1 MSKKVVKVKVPAT
14 TANLGAGFDT
24 FGLALTLYNEFEVE
38 EAEGIFIESFP
49 ENEFLKNPEN
59 NLFIKVVKYLCE
71 SEGKTFYGAR
81 LKQTI
86 NIPVAR
92 GLGSSATAIVAGILT
107 GFAVHKKP
115 LTDEEFFKVA
125 YLFEPHPDNLLPA
138 WKGGFITALKTEQK
152 TYYSKID
159 FPKDIKAV
167 VVIPDFELSTQLAR
181 SVLPKEVPLKD
192 AIFNLQRATLFIK
205 AIEEKKY
212 DLLKVAMED
221 RLHQP
226 YRKNLIPNFDK
237 VIESAYKNGAIGA
250 SLSGAGSTMLALAT
264 ENFDK
269 IGQSMVEAFKEV
281 SINAEYKVLDIDTEG
296 AKIEIFE
303 KED

>member
-1 MSKKVVKVKVPAT
+1 MTKKIVKVRVPAT

-38 EAEGIFIESFP
+38 EADGVFIESYP
-49 ENEFLKNPEN
+49 ENKFLKNPEN

-71 SEGKTFYGAR
+71 AEGKKFHGAK
-81 LKQTI
+81 LKQTV

-138 WKGGFITALKTEQK
+138 WKGGFITALKTEDK

-159 FPKDIKAV
+159 FPQELKAV
-167 VVIPDFELSTQLAR
+167 VVIPDFELSTELAR
-181 SVLPKEVPLKD
+181 SVLPKEIPLKD
-192 AIFNLQRATLFIK
+192 AVFNIQRASLFIR
-205 AIEEKKY
+205 ALQEKRF

-226 YRKNLIPNFDK
+226 YRKSLIPNFDK
-237 VIESAYKNGAIGA
+237 VIQYAYDSGAVGA
-250 SLSGAGSTMLALAT
+250 SLSGAGSTMLALALDD
-264 ENFDK
+264 FDK
-269 IGQSMVEAFKEV
+269 IGQAMVSAFSEAG
-281 SINAEYKVLDIDTEG
+281 INAKYLVLDVDTEG
-296 AKIEIFE
+296 AKVEIVE
-303 KED
+303 K

>member
-38 EAEGIFIESFP
+38 ESDGIYIESIP
-49 ENEFLKNPEN
+49 DNEFLKNPEN
-59 NLFIKVVKYLCE
+59 NLYIKVIKYLCE
-71 SEGKTFYGAR
+71 KEGKTFHGAK

-107 GFAVHKKP
+107 AYAVHKKP
-115 LTDEEFFKVA
+115 LTDEEFFKTA

-138 WKGGFITALKTEQK
+138 WKGGFITALKTQEK
-152 TYYSKID
+152 TYYSKIN
-159 FPKDIKAV
+159 FPEDIKAV
-167 VVIPDFELSTQLAR
+167 VVIPDFELSTELAR
-181 SVLPKEVPLKD
+181 SVLPKEIPLKD
-192 AIFNLQRATLFIK
+192 AIFNLQRATLFLR

-212 DLLKVAMED
+212 HLLKVAMED
-221 RLHQP
+221 KLHQP
-226 YRKNLIPNFDK
+226 YRKTLIPNFDK
-237 VIESAYKNGAIGA
+237 VIQNAYDAGAIGA

-264 ENFDK
+264 QNFDE
-269 IGQSMVEAFKEV
+269 IGTAMVSAFKECD
-281 SINAEYKVLDIDTEG
+281 INAEYKVLDIDREG
-296 AKIEIFE
+296 AKIQIIEE
-303 KED
+303 

>member
-1 MSKKVVKVKVPAT
+1 MTKKIVKVKVPAT

-38 EAEGIFIESFP
+38 EADGVFIESYP

-71 SEGKTFYGAR
+71 AEGKTFHGAK
-81 LKQTI
+81 LKQTV

-138 WKGGFITALKTEQK
+138 WKGGLTAALKTEDK

-159 FPKDIKAV
+159 FPQELKAV
-167 VVIPDFELSTQLAR
+167 VVIPYFELSTKLAR
-181 SVLPKEVPLKD
+181 SVLPKEIPLKD
-192 AIFNLQRATLFIK
+192 AVFNIQRVSLFIR
-205 AIEEKKY
+205 ALQEKRF

-226 YRKNLIPNFDK
+226 YRKSLIPNFDK
-237 VIESAYKNGAIGA
+237 VIQYAYDSGAVGA
-250 SLSGAGSTMLALAT
+250 SLSGAGSTMLALALD
-264 ENFDK
+264 NFDK
-269 IGQSMVEAFKEV
+269 IGQAMVSAFSEAG
-281 SINAEYKVLDIDTEG
+281 INAKYLVLDVDTEG
-296 AKIEIFE
+296 AKVEIIE
-303 KED
+303 K

>member
-1 MSKKVVKVKVPAT
+1 MSKKIVKVKVPAT

-38 EAEGIFIESFP
+38 EADGVFIESYP

-59 NLFIKVVKYLCE
+59 NLFIKVVKYLCQA
-71 SEGKTFYGAR
+71 EGKTFHGAR
-81 LKQTI
+81 LKQII

-138 WKGGFITALKTEQK
+138 WKGGFITALKTENK

-159 FPKDIKAV
+159 FPKELKAV
-167 VVIPDFELSTQLAR
+167 VVIPDFELSTELAR
-181 SVLPKEVPLKD
+181 SVLPKEIPLKD
-192 AIFNLQRATLFIK
+192 AVFNIQRASLFIR
-205 AIEEKKY
+205 AIQEKRF
-212 DLLKVAMED
+212 DLLKIAMED

-226 YRKNLIPNFDK
+226 YRKSLIPNFDK
-237 VIESAYKNGAIGA
+237 VIQNAYDAGAVGA
-250 SLSGAGSTMLALAT
+250 SLSGAGSTILALALD
-264 ENFDK
+264 NFEK
-269 IGQSMVEAFKEV
+269 IGQAMVSAFTEAGIK
-281 SINAEYKVLDIDTEG
+281 SKYLVLDVDKEG
-296 AKIEIFE
+296 AKVEVVE
-303 KED
+303 K

>member
-1 MSKKVVKVKVPAT
+1 MTKKIVKVKVPAT

-38 EAEGIFIESFP
+38 EADGVFIESYP

-71 SEGKTFYGAR
+71 AEGKTFHGAK
-81 LKQTI
+81 LKQAV

-138 WKGGFITALKTEQK
+138 WKGGLIAALKTEDK
-152 TYYSKID
+152 TYYSRID
-159 FPKDIKAV
+159 FPQELKAV
-167 VVIPDFELSTQLAR
+167 VVIPDFELSTELAR
-181 SVLPKEVPLKD
+181 SVLPKEIPLKD
-192 AIFNLQRATLFIK
+192 AVFNIQRASLFIR
-205 AIEEKKY
+205 ALQEKRF

-226 YRKNLIPNFDK
+226 YRKSLIPNFDK
-237 VIESAYKNGAIGA
+237 VIQYAYDSGAVGA
-250 SLSGAGSTMLALAT
+250 SLSGAGSTMLALALDD
-264 ENFDK
+264 FDK
-269 IGQSMVEAFKEV
+269 IGQAMVSAFSEAG
-281 SINAEYKVLDIDTEG
+281 INAKYLVLDVDTEG
-296 AKIEIFE
+296 AKVEIVE
-303 KED
+303 K

>member
-1 MSKKVVKVKVPAT
+1 MSKKIVKVKVPAT

-38 EAEGIFIESFP
+38 EVDGVFIESYP

-71 SEGKTFYGAR
+71 AEGKTFHGAK
-81 LKQTI
+81 LKQTV

-138 WKGGFITALKTEQK
+138 WKGGLIAALKTEDK
-152 TYYSKID
+152 TYYSKIE
-159 FPKDIKAV
+159 FPQELKAV
-167 VVIPDFELSTQLAR
+167 VVIPDFELSTELAR
-181 SVLPKEVPLKD
+181 SVLPKEIPLKD
-192 AIFNLQRATLFIK
+192 AVFNIQRASLFIR
-205 AIEEKKY
+205 ALQEKRF

-226 YRKNLIPNFDK
+226 YRKSLIPNFDK
-237 VIESAYKNGAIGA
+237 VIQYAYESGAVGA
-250 SLSGAGSTMLALAT
+250 SLSGAGSTMLALALD
-264 ENFDK
+264 NFDK
-269 IGQSMVEAFKEV
+269 IGQAMVSAFSEAG
-281 SINAEYKVLDIDTEG
+281 INAKYLVLDVDTEG
-296 AKIEIFE
+296 AKVEIVE
-303 KED
+303 K

>member
-1 MSKKVVKVKVPAT
+1 MTKKIVKVKVPAT

-38 EAEGIFIESFP
+38 EADGVFIESYP

-71 SEGKTFYGAR
+71 AEGKTFHGAK
-81 LKQTI
+81 LKQTV

-138 WKGGFITALKTEQK
+138 WKGGLIAALKTEDK

-159 FPKDIKAV
+159 FPKELKAV
-167 VVIPDFELSTQLAR
+167 VVIPDFELSTELAR
-181 SVLPKEVPLKD
+181 SVLPKEIPLKD
-192 AIFNLQRATLFIK
+192 AVFNIQRVSLFIR
-205 AIEEKKY
+205 ALQEKRF

-226 YRKNLIPNFDK
+226 YRKSLIPNFDK
-237 VIESAYKNGAIGA
+237 VIQYAYDSGAVGA
-250 SLSGAGSTMLALAT
+250 SLSGAGSTMLALALD
-264 ENFDK
+264 NFDK
-269 IGQSMVEAFKEV
+269 IGQAMVSAFSEAG
-281 SINAEYKVLDIDTEG
+281 INAKYLVLDVDTEG
-296 AKIEIFE
+296 AKVEIVE
-303 KED
+303 K

>member
-1 MSKKVVKVKVPAT
+1 MTKKIVKVRVPAT

-38 EAEGIFIESFP
+38 EADGVFIESYP

-71 SEGKTFYGAR
+71 AEGKTFHGAK
-81 LKQTI
+81 LKQTV

-138 WKGGFITALKTEQK
+138 WKGGFITALKTEDK

-159 FPKDIKAV
+159 FPQELKAV
-167 VVIPDFELSTQLAR
+167 VVIPDFELSTELAR
-181 SVLPKEVPLKD
+181 SVLPKEIPLKD
-192 AIFNLQRATLFIK
+192 AVFNIQRASLFIR
-205 AIEEKKY
+205 ALQEKRF
-212 DLLKVAMED
+212 DLLKIAMED

-226 YRKNLIPNFDK
+226 YRKSLIPNFDK
-237 VIESAYKNGAIGA
+237 VIQYAYESGAVGA
-250 SLSGAGSTMLALAT
+250 SLSGAGSTMLALALN
-264 ENFDK
+264 NFDK
-269 IGQSMVEAFKEV
+269 IGQAMVSAFSEAG
-281 SINAEYKVLDIDTEG
+281 INAKYLVLDVDTEG
-296 AKIEIFE
+296 AKVEIVE
-303 KED
+303 K

>member
-1 MSKKVVKVKVPAT
+1 MSKKIVKVKVPAT

-38 EAEGIFIESFP
+38 EVDGVFIESYP

-71 SEGKTFYGAR
+71 AEGKTFHGAK
-81 LKQTI
+81 LKQTV

-138 WKGGFITALKTEQK
+138 WKGGLIAALKTEDK

-159 FPKDIKAV
+159 FPQELKAV
-167 VVIPDFELSTQLAR
+167 VVIPDFELSTELAR
-181 SVLPKEVPLKD
+181 SVLPKEIPLKD
-192 AIFNLQRATLFIK
+192 AVFNIQRVSLFIR
-205 AIEEKKY
+205 ALQEKRF

-226 YRKNLIPNFDK
+226 YRKSLIPNFDK
-237 VIESAYKNGAIGA
+237 VIQYAYESGAVGA
-250 SLSGAGSTMLALAT
+250 SLSGAGSTMLALALDD
-264 ENFDK
+264 FDK
-269 IGQSMVEAFKEV
+269 IGQAMVSAFSEAG
-281 SINAEYKVLDIDTEG
+281 INAKYLVLDVDTEG
-296 AKIEIFE
+296 AKVEIVE
-303 KED
+303 R

>member
-1 MSKKVVKVKVPAT
+1 MTKKIVKVRVPAT

-38 EAEGIFIESFP
+38 EADGVFIESYP

-71 SEGKTFYGAR
+71 AEGKTFHGAK
-81 LKQTI
+81 LKQTV

-138 WKGGFITALKTEQK
+138 WKGGLIAALKTEDK

-159 FPKDIKAV
+159 FPQELKAV
-167 VVIPDFELSTQLAR
+167 VVIPDFELSTELAR
-181 SVLPKEVPLKD
+181 SVLPKEIPLKD
-192 AIFNLQRATLFIK
+192 AVFNIQRASLFIR
-205 AIEEKKY
+205 ALQEKRF

-226 YRKNLIPNFDK
+226 YRKSLIPNFDK
-237 VIESAYKNGAIGA
+237 VIQYAYDSGAVGA
-250 SLSGAGSTMLALAT
+250 SLSGAGSTMLALALD
-264 ENFDK
+264 NFDK
-269 IGQSMVEAFKEV
+269 IGQAMVSAFSEAGV
-281 SINAEYKVLDIDTEG
+281 NAKYLVLDEDTEG
-296 AKIEIFE
+296 AKVEIVE
-303 KED
+303 K

>member
-1 MSKKVVKVKVPAT
+1 MTKKIVKVKVPAT

-38 EAEGIFIESFP
+38 EADDVFIESYP

-71 SEGKTFYGAR
+71 AEGKTFHGAK
-81 LKQTI
+81 LKQTV

-138 WKGGFITALKTEQK
+138 WKGGFITALKTEDK

-159 FPKDIKAV
+159 FPQELKAV
-167 VVIPDFELSTQLAR
+167 VVIPDFELSTELAR
-181 SVLPKEVPLKD
+181 SVLPKEIPLKD
-192 AIFNLQRATLFIK
+192 AVFNIQRASLFIR
-205 AIEEKKY
+205 ALQEKRF

-226 YRKNLIPNFDK
+226 YRKSLIPNFDK
-237 VIESAYKNGAIGA
+237 VIQYAYDSGAVGA
-250 SLSGAGSTMLALAT
+250 SLSGAGSTMLALALD
-264 ENFDK
+264 NFDK
-269 IGQSMVEAFKEV
+269 IGQAMVSAFSEAG
-281 SINAEYKVLDIDTEG
+281 INAKYLVLDVDTEG
-296 AKIEIFE
+296 AKVEIVE
-303 KED
+303 K

>member
-1 MSKKVVKVKVPAT
+1 MTKKIVKVRVPAT

-38 EAEGIFIESFP
+38 EADDVFIESYP

-71 SEGKTFYGAR
+71 AEGKTFHGAK
-81 LKQTI
+81 LKQTV

-138 WKGGFITALKTEQK
+138 WKGGFITALKTEDK

-159 FPKDIKAV
+159 FPQELKAV
-167 VVIPDFELSTQLAR
+167 VVIPDFELSTELAR
-181 SVLPKEVPLKD
+181 SVLPKEIPLKD
-192 AIFNLQRATLFIK
+192 AVFNIQRASLFIR
-205 AIEEKKY
+205 ALQEKRF

-226 YRKNLIPNFDK
+226 YRKSLIPNFDK
-237 VIESAYKNGAIGA
+237 VIQYAYDSGAVGA
-250 SLSGAGSTMLALAT
+250 SLSGAGSTMLALALD
-264 ENFDK
+264 NFDK
-269 IGQSMVEAFKEV
+269 IGQAMVSAFSEAG
-281 SINAEYKVLDIDTEG
+281 INAKYLVLDVDTEG
-296 AKIEIFE
+296 AKVEIVE
-303 KED
+303 K

>member
-1 MSKKVVKVKVPAT
+1 MTKKIVKVRVPAT

-38 EAEGIFIESFP
+38 EADGVFIESYP

-71 SEGKTFYGAR
+71 AEGKTFHGAK
-81 LKQTI
+81 LKQTV

-138 WKGGFITALKTEQK
+138 WKGGFITALKTEDK

-159 FPKDIKAV
+159 FPQELKAV
-167 VVIPDFELSTQLAR
+167 VVIPDFELSTELAR
-181 SVLPKEVPLKD
+181 SVLPKEIPLKD
-192 AIFNLQRATLFIK
+192 AVFNIQRVSLFIR
-205 AIEEKKY
+205 ALQEKRF

-226 YRKNLIPNFDK
+226 YRKSLIPNFDK
-237 VIESAYKNGAIGA
+237 AIQYAYDSGAVGA
-250 SLSGAGSTMLALAT
+250 SLSGAGSTMLALALD
-264 ENFDK
+264 NFDK
-269 IGQSMVEAFKEV
+269 IGQAMVSAFSEV
-281 SINAEYKVLDIDTEG
+281 GINAKYLVLDVDTKG
-296 AKIEIFE
+296 AKVEIVE
-303 KED
+303 K